1 MKNQDAVSRNGGPM
15 DNENAWLTRPFDPEA
30 PAPGRKTGERLPYVG
45 DPTVQPI
52 TGLPDDCWE
61 YVNRWGTYEV
71 QSTQDT
77 NNPYPSIAQ
86 GYPTGPVDNAADP
99 WGLTDRDILWNP

>member
-1 MKNQDAVSRNGGPM
+1 MNMKQNAVSRNGGPL
-15 DNENAWLTRPFDPEA
+15 DNSIGDVGI
-30 PAPGRKTGERLPYVG
+30 PGRKTGEKLPYVG

-52 TGLPDDCWE
+52 TGLPDDSWE

-77 NNPYPSIAQ
+77 NNAYPSIAQ
-86 GYPTGPVDNAADP
+86 GYPSGPVKNAADP
-99 WGLTDRDILWNP
+99 WGLTDRDILWEP